1 MSFQNRI
8 QNLLRATVSTQNRV
22 KRAQLHEFQL
32 EALEGRLL
40 MTAAPVAVDD
50 GYTAGEEEELVVDA
64 GEGVLANDSDEDGD
78 DLTAVLVD
86 GPANGTL
93 TLNEDGSF
101 NYLPNTDFSG
111 DDTFTYVARSFV
123 GASGFELD
131 PLESRVDVQVNYEGG
146 EEFREVSIEGVM
158 AANLSPETAPFT
170 DVEITQVFFTVQ
182 DGMFLALGPFF
193 DVFVTSNDF
202 TQENPLMLELSNS
215 GGSAAIN
222 NGDFNQTG
230 NTLDFSGRFNVDR
243 NFDGGTDFDI
253 ESSGTSD
260 FTGTLTEIDN
270 EQRLS
275 LDIDYSTTFTLDGSE
290 MTIRLFGT
298 LVAQG
303 AFVTVAED
311 SEPATVTISV
321 ADVNDPPVAVKDSY
335 RTEVDTPL
343 VVDAMN
349 GILANDIDEDL
360 ENISIEHLV
369 QAGPSNGTLELNQ
382 DGSFTY
388 TPDPGFEGADNFRYY
403 LHDGEFQSA
412 SPATVEIRVK
422 DRPVAVEDTY
432 DATED
437 FVFVAEP
444 DEGVIANDIF
454 DMTLNNVTVT
464 IADAPTNGT
473 VNLAEDGSFRYT
485 PNMDF
490 SGVDTFTYTLY
501 DGLDTTDPVT
511 VTINVASAPDPIR
524 AFDDFYVM
532 NKNEFLA
539 TGANL
544 GTTSSQ
550 LISFGS
556 TWNYS
561 DIGFDYGT
569 DWRETDFDDSNWS
582 SGPAI
587 LGYGDGVET
596 TTLTFGGDA
605 GNKIPT
611 YYFRQEFNLDDL
623 SGINTLLLQVVRDDA
638 AAVFINGVEVYRDV
652 NLIEDAFFSDYAR
665 SAVAVEDEISIAAI
679 PVTQDMLNEG
689 RNVISAEVHQATP
702 GSSDLRFD
710 LALSVMSVGV
720 LANDFDPDGDP
731 IVASITD
738 RPNNGILEFNEDGSF
753 NYYPSTDFSGVDTF
767 TYLVKNE
774 GAPDTPPS
782 VGDLP
787 DFGSTWKYLDDG
799 SNQGTAWKEIDFDD
813 STWAE
818 GAGELGYGDGDEQ
831 TLVSFGA
838 DDQNKFPTTYFR
850 HAFQVDNPG
859 AAEAVQ
865 ITLRRDDG
873 AAVYLNGTEVYRDA
887 NLPFGATYLTNTTA
901 TGPENGEVQFL
912 INPGLLFD
920 GENVLAVE
928 VHQGSATSS
937 DISFDLEMESIINFE
952 RTATILVGEQDILPV
967 VGEDQYVVE
976 RDTTTRVLA
985 AGGVLAND
993 VDEDDTLVALLDL
1006 PPSNGTIVFNQDGS
1020 FDYTPSSGFVG
1031 VDAFTYLVFPD
1042 DVNLGTTDFIT
1053 AGSNWNY
1060 LNDGSDPGINWNQ
1073 SFYDDSAWLN
1083 GAAPLGYPASNVNT
1097 DVRIGF
1103 TRYPTYFYRTTFDV
1117 PDASIFDI
1125 IQLGVRFDDGIAV
1138 YLNGQEISRINLAP
1152 DAAYD
1157 DLATMKASNAQAGGI
1172 TNFQINK
1179 SALFSGTNTI
1189 AVEVHDESS
1198 RLRGSI
1204 FDLSLQGLTIGNRA
1218 EIVGGQARIN
1228 VVPNLDP
1235 PLIPG
1240 DLNKDSRVDAADIDF
1255 MNAGLNAGLQ
1265 GSILDVDE
1273 NGDVDINDRDFLIR
1287 NILNSEYGDINL
1299 DGQVDLVDLSLLTPK
1314 FGNSVNGWA
1323 NGDINGNGIIN
1334 IEDLALLS
1342 TYFGQSATPP
1352 APQPILS
1359 GPQGGTPANNTAE
1372 DTTQQNSGEALF
1384 LNPSSS
1390 ASALDL
1396 NNDDWDHIHSIL

>member
-8 QNLLRATVSTQNRV
+8 QNLLRATVSSKNRV
-22 KRAQLHEFQL
+22 KRAQNHEFQL

-40 MTAAPVAVDD
+40 MTAAPVAADD
-50 GYTAGEEEELVVDA
+50 NYAAGEEEELVVDVA
-64 GEGVLANDSDEDGD
+64 EGVLANDTDDDGD
-78 DLTAVLVD
+78 DLTAVLID

-101 NYLPNTDFSG
+101 NYLPNVDFSG

-123 GASGFELD
+123 GASGFQLD
-131 PLESRVDVQVNYEGG
+131 PVESRVDVQVNYEGG

-158 AANLSPETAPFT
+158 AADLSPETAPFT

-182 DGMFLALGPFF
+182 DAMFLSLGPFF
-193 DVFVTSNDF
+193 DVPVSTYDF
-202 TQENPLMLELSNS
+202 TQDGAVMLELSNS
-215 GGSAAIN
+215 GGSAAITD
-222 NGDFNQTG
+222 GDFNQTG
-230 NTLDFSGRFNVDR
+230 NTLDFSGKFNVDR

-260 FTGTLTEIDN
+260 FTGTLTQIDN

-275 LDIDYSTTFTLDGSE
+275 LDIDYTTSFMLDGSQ
-290 MTIRLFGT
+290 MTIRFFGT

-321 ADVNDPPVAVKDSY
+321 ADVNDPPVAVIDSY
-335 RTEVDTPL
+335 RTEIDTPL
-343 VVDAMN
+343 VVDAVN

-360 ENISIEHLV
+360 ENITIDHLV
-369 QAGPSNGTLELNQ
+369 QSGPSNGTLELNQ

-388 TPDPGFEGADNFRYY
+388 TPNPGFEGTDNFRYY

-412 SPATVEIRVK
+412 TPATVSIRVK
-422 DRPVAVEDTY
+422 DRPVGVEDSY
-432 DATED
+432 NATED
-437 FVFVAEP
+437 FVSAVNV
-444 DEGVIANDIF
+444 DEGLLANDIF
-454 DMTLNNVTVT
+454 DMTLNNVTVSVV
-464 IADAPTNGT
+464 DAPANGT
-473 VNLAEDGSFRYT
+473 LNLADDGSFSYT
-485 PNMDF
+485 PNLDF
-490 SGVDTFTYTLY
+490 SGVDTFTYALN

-550 LISFGS
+550 LVSFGS
-556 TWNYS
+556 IWNYS

-582 SGPAI
+582 SGRAI

-611 YYFRQEFNLDDL
+611 YYFRQEFNLDDI
-623 SGINTLLLQVVRDDA
+623 SAIDTLLLQVVRDDA
-638 AAVFINGVEVYRDV
+638 AAVFINGIEVYRDA

-720 LANDFDPDGDP
+720 LANDYDPDGDP
-731 IVASITD
+731 IVATITD
-738 RPNNGILEFNEDGSF
+738 PPNNGILEFNEDGSF
-753 NYYPSTDFSGVDTF
+753 NYYPSTNFSGVDTF
-767 TYLVKNE
+767 TYRVKNE
-774 GAPDTPPS
+774 GAPDTPPP
-782 VGDLP
+782 VGNLP
-787 DFGSTWKYLDDG
+787 DFGSTWRYLDDG
-799 SNQGTAWKEIDFDD
+799 SNQGIAWREIDFDD
-813 STWAE
+813 SGWAQ
-818 GAGELGYGDGDEQ
+818 GAGELGYGDNDEQ
-831 TLVSFGA
+831 TVVSFGA

-850 HAFQVDNPG
+850 HDFQVSFPEN
-859 AAEAVQ
+859 AEAVQ

-887 NLPFGATYLTNTTA
+887 NLPFGATYLTNTTS

-912 INPGLLFD
+912 INPALLID

-928 VHQGSATSS
+928 VHQASATSS
-937 DISFDLEMESIINFE
+937 DISFDLKMESITNFE

-976 RDTTTRVLA
+976 RDKTTRVFA

-1006 PPSNGTIVFNQDGS
+1006 PPSNGRIVFNADGS
-1020 FDYTPSSGFVG
+1020 FDYTPTPGFVG

-1053 AGSNWNY
+1053 AGSNWDY
-1060 LNDGSDPGINWNQ
+1060 LNDGSDPGVNWTQ
-1073 SFYDDSAWLN
+1073 SFYDDSTWLN
-1083 GAAPLGYPASNVNT
+1083 GTAPLGYAVNGVTT
-1097 DVRIGF
+1097 DVRIDLA
-1103 TRYPTYFYRTTFDV
+1103 TRFPAYFYRNTFNV

-1125 IQLGVRFDDGIAV
+1125 IQLGLRFDDGIAV
-1138 YLNGQEISRINLAP
+1138 YLNGQEISRVNLAS

-1157 DLATMKASNAQAGGI
+1157 DLATTRASTIQSGGI
-1172 TNFQINK
+1172 TNIQINK
-1179 SALFSGTNTI
+1179 SALISGTNTI
-1189 AVEVHDESS
+1189 AVEVHDESR

-1204 FDLSLQGLTIGNRA
+1204 FDLTLQGLTIGNRA

-1240 DLNKDSRVDAADIDF
+1240 DLNKDNRVDAADIDF

-1265 GSILDVDE
+1265 GNILDVNE
-1273 NGDVDINDRDFLIR
+1273 NGDVDITDRDFLIR

-1299 DGQVDLVDLSLLTPK
+1299 DGQVDLVDLSLLTPR
-1314 FGNSVNGWA
+1314 FGDSVSGWA

-1359 GPQGGTPANNTAE
+1359 APQGGTPANNTGDDNTE
-1372 DTTQQNSGEALF
+1372 GEALF
-1384 LNPSSS
+1384 LNPSASS
-1390 ASALDL
+1390 SALDL